1 MNKNWAHN
9 LDLRQRKKG
18 EKIVNAKYKLK
29 IMNINW

>member
-1 MNKNWAHN
+1 MNKNWTHN